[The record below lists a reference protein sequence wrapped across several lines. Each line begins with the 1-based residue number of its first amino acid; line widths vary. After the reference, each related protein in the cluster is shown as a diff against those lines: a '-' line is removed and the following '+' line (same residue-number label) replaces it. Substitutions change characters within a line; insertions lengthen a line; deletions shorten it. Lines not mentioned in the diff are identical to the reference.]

1 MSIDNI
7 CIHVLDD
14 SFGST
19 LQIHVII
26 VHICIYAKPVC
37 LKPAQRV
44 GSKNAVF
51 KQPNADR
58 MAVPEYSS
66 VWSNPERWPRGKRL
80 AEEEKW
86 GHNGCGEGCNH
97 IISKTIWADQVPTW
111 RTIIV
116 HIIQVINYTWFLWNT
131 ERQNALPNQY
141 TGYLKKSP
149 RQLKRSTRRVDV
161 QGARVKI
168 KFERDRKKERLTENI
183 GCTVCYTSP

>member
-1 MSIDNI
+1 MPGLNPCLGDWYACRSMRLSIVQKRRFASHLLFAGLKYSCTGHGMSIDNI

-37 LKPAQRV
+37 LKPAQHV

-66 VWSNPERWPRGKRL
+66 V
-80 AEEEKW
+80 
-86 GHNGCGEGCNH
+86 
-97 IISKTIWADQVPTW
+97 
-111 RTIIV
+111 
-116 HIIQVINYTWFLWNT
+116 
-131 ERQNALPNQY
+131 
-141 TGYLKKSP
+141 
-149 RQLKRSTRRVDV
+149 
-161 QGARVKI
+161 
-168 KFERDRKKERLTENI
+168 
-183 GCTVCYTSP
+183 